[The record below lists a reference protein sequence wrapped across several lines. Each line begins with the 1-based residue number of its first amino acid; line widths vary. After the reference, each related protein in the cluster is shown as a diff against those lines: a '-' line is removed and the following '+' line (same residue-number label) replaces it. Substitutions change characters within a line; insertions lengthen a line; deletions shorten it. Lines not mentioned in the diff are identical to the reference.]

1 MKIKCPL
8 CDFENEEDSRFCKNC
23 NEPLAKPKITDATEN
38 PYIKIKEKDQPFELV
53 SDEEAGEEIKVKNK
67 KKERDKSPLGTGCLV
82 FLVIIVGIFLIY
94 FLPAIK
100 KDSEMRKKPIAYVSP
115 DNTIERAVEKVAIEA
130 FGKTVNWDSNNRPN
144 TIKKM
149 VKFKQVSGP
158 DEGGYLIEVH
168 YRANENL
175 TINLMRGGIFLSAI
189 EFTEK
194 LYRDPNCG
202 EIKVYMLKPFLVLTD
217 KYGKEHEEQVAKLV
231 LRRAIANKVNWENIT
246 NDMFERILIEEGQ
259 LWLHPAIR

>member
-1 MKIKCPL
+1 MKLKCPS
-8 CDFENEEDSRFCKNC
+8 CGFKNEEGSKFCKNC
-23 NEPLAKPKITDATEN
+23 NEPLFKQGYSEDN
-38 PYIKIKEKDQPFELV
+38 PYTKKKGNEDQPFELI
-53 SDEEAGEEIKVKNK
+53 SDEEADEEVKVKNE

-130 FGKTVNWDSNNRPN
+130 FGKTVNWDSDNRPN

-149 VKFKQVSGP
+149 VKFKQASGP

-175 TINLMRGGIFLSAI
+175 TVNLMRSGIFLSAI
-189 EFTEK
+189 E
-194 LYRDPNCG
+194 
-202 EIKVYMLKPFLVLTD
+202 
-217 KYGKEHEEQVAKLV
+217 
-231 LRRAIANKVNWENIT
+231 NKVNWENIT
-246 NDMFERILIEEGQ
+246 NDMFERILREEGQ
-259 LWLHPAIR
+259 LWLHPAIIYQESEFYYAFIIFYEIAIFQI

>member
-1 MKIKCPL
+1 MKIKCPQ
-8 CDFENEEDSRFCKNC
+8 CDFENEEGIKFCKNC
-23 NEPLAKPKITDATEN
+23 NEPLYKQDYSGDN
-38 PYIKIKEKDQPFELV
+38 PYIKKRGNEDLSFKLI
-53 SDEEAGEEIKVKNK
+53 SDEEASKITKNK
-67 KKERDKSPLGTGCLV
+67 KKEKSSLGTGCLV

-100 KDSEMRKKPIAYVSP
+100 KDSEVRKKPIVYVSP

-130 FGKTVNWDSNNRPN
+130 FGKTVNWDSDNRPN

-175 TINLMRGGIFLSAI
+175 TVSLMRSGIFLDAI

-194 LYRDPNCG
+194 LYRDPNCK
-202 EIKVYMLKPFLVLTD
+202 EIKVYMLKPFLILTD
-217 KYGKEHEEQVAKLV
+217 KYGKESEEQVAKLV

-246 NDMFERILIEEGQ
+246 NDMFERILREEGQ
-259 LWLHPAIR
+259 LWLHPAIY